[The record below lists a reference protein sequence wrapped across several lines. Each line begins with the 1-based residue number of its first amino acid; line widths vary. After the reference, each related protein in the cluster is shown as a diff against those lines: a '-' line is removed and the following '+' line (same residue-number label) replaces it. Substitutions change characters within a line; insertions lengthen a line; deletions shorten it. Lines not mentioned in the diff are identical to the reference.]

1 MINDK
6 ILTINEASKLLGVR
20 RSIVEEL
27 LNDPQLPRLFVG
39 ESQQVRLLPSQLL
52 EYVKKRAENWF
63 EYVV

>member
-39 ESQQVRLLPSQLL
+39 ESQQVRLLQRQLL

>member
-39 ESQQVRLLPSQLL
+39 ESQQVRLLQSQLL
-52 EYVKKRAENWF
+52 EYVKKRAENWV